1 MRANLDIYCRQR
13 HGKRPGS
20 ERRAIDNRRRAEPA
34 DRRGDGDDVQ
44 FID

>member
-1 MRANLDIYCRQR
+1 MRANLDLSCPQR
-13 HGKRPGS
+13 HGKRAGS

-34 DRRGDGDDVQ
+34 DQRGDGDDVQ